1 MSRSSLGVSL
11 GVAVTM
17 FLSGCSGC
25 SKDPNEGQPAATVGE
40 AVETA
45 TAPTGKP
52 TAVPTAPAGTD
63 AGPGDAAASTD
74 ASAAAETRPPEEIAL
89 SPATGSILFTGSKV
103 GGSHDGSFKKFSGT
117 LTLVPDAIEN
127 SKVSVDIDLA
137 SVSTDNGKLTDHLKS
152 EDFFNVAKFTK
163 ATFRSTS
170 IKPVT
175 TVKGATH
182 TITGNLD
189 FHGVKKSLSFPANI
203 TVSDD
208 KVTASAQ
215 FSMNR
220 KTFNVAFDGET
231 DYLIKDLVF
240 VRVTVNAPRKK

>member
-1 MSRSSLGVSL
+1 MSRSRSVLSAC
-11 GVAVTM
+11 VAVVSM

-25 SKDPNEGQPAATVGE
+25 SKDPTEGQPAATVGE

-52 TAVPTAPAGTD
+52 TAAPTAPIVGD
-63 AGPGDAAASTD
+63 AGSSDAGSSD
-74 ASAAAETRPPEEIAL
+74 AGATAEAKAPEELAL

-137 SVSTDNGKLTDHLKS
+137 SVSTDNAKLTDHLKS

-203 TVSDD
+203 TVTDD

-220 KTFNVAFDGET
+220 KTFNVAFDGEA

>member
-1 MSRSSLGVSL
+1 
-11 GVAVTM
+11 M

-25 SKDPNEGQPAATVGE
+25 SKDPTEGQPAATVGE

-52 TAVPTAPAGTD
+52 STAPTALMGVD
-63 AGPGDAAASTD
+63 AGSTDGAAPSD
-74 ASAAAETRPPEEIAL
+74 ASAATEAKPPEEIAL

-103 GGSHDGSFKKFSGT
+103 GGSHDGSFKKFTGT

-127 SKVSVDIDLA
+127 SKVAVDIDLT
-137 SVSTDNGKLTDHLKS
+137 SVSTDNAKLTDHLKS

-170 IKPVT
+170 IKPIT

-189 FHGVKKSLSFPANI
+189 FHGVKKSFSFPANI
-203 TVSDD
+203 AVTDE

>member
-1 MSRSSLGVSL
+1 MSRSRSAC
-11 GVAVTM
+11 VAVVSM
-17 FLSGCSGC
+17 FLSACSGC
-25 SKDPNEGQPAATVGE
+25 SKDPTEGQPAATVGE

-45 TAPTGKP
+45 SAPT
-52 TAVPTAPAGTD
+52 ARPTAPSSAPGALDAGPDAATD
-63 AGPGDAAASTD
+63 AG
-74 ASAAAETRPPEEIAL
+74 SAAEAKAPEEIAL
-89 SPATGSILFTGSKV
+89 SAATGSILFTGSKV

-137 SVSTDNGKLTDHLKS
+137 SVSTDNAKLTDHLKS
-152 EDFFNVAKFTK
+152 EDFFNVGKFTK

-203 TVSDD
+203 TVTDD

-220 KTFNVAFDGET
+220 KTFNVAFDGEA

>member
-1 MSRSSLGVSL
+1 MSRSLLGVML
-11 GVAVTM
+11 GVVVSM
-17 FLSGCSGC
+17 SLSGCSGC
-25 SKDPNEGQPAATVGE
+25 SKDPTEGQPAATVGE

-45 TAPTGKP
+45 SAATSK
-52 TAVPTAPAGTD
+52 PTAPASAD
-63 AGPGDAAASTD
+63 AGPSDAAALGD
-74 ASAAAETRPPEEIAL
+74 ATAAAEAKPPEEIAL

-103 GGSHDGSFKKFSGT
+103 GGSHEGSFKKFNGT
-117 LTLVPDAIEN
+117 LTLVPDAIES
-127 SKVSVDIDLA
+127 SKLSVDIDLA
-137 SVSTDNGKLTDHLKS
+137 SVATDNGKLTEHLKS

-175 TVKGATH
+175 NVKGATH

-203 TVSDD
+203 TVADD

-240 VRVTVNAPRKK
+240 VRITVNAPRKK